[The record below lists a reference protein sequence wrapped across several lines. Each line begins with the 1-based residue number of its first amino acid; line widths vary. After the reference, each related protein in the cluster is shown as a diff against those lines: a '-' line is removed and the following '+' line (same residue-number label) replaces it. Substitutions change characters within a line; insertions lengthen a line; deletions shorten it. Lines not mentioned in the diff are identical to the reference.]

1 MLAESKRISS
11 RLHISPCAILSRF
24 SSCEILGIDA
34 YAEDDLGYAP
44 S

>member
-1 MLAESKRISS
+1 MSCFDARVALTGKV
-11 RLHISPCAILSRF
+11 
-24 SSCEILGIDA
+24 SSCELFGIDA